1 MLHAAFT
8 RAAAPARPAAGLDEE
23 RATFQPRKCFSC
35 NLELLPSQVH
45 TCHNCGKDIHG
56 KIIADT
62 LGICVVTQLPSD
74 MSVLFCKSWFHCRA
88 TYSVKDTFGQRF
100 AALIW

>member
-1 MLHAAFT
+1 MLRASVAA
-8 RAAAPARPAAGLDEE
+8 RAAGCDDAGWDEE
-23 RATFQPRKCFSC
+23 HATVRPRKCFSC

-74 MSVLFCKSWFHCRA
+74 MSVLFCKFWFHCRA